1 MGRQSSHTAAALRLL
16 AIRCIV
22 LLQSLEYTAH
32 RALGGLVVH
41 EFVAHIYECKVNAAA
56 LGQCEALMVES
67 ECLAYAAAHFH
78 AVNGM
83 VEAFFRHAYKKSD
96 RGVGA
101 SAIVAPG
108 HSPELVGKARKLS
121 ATTAEEHVDGSGGA
135 KFLFLVEAVLLHS
148 SCCSLR

>member
-22 LLQSLEYTAH
+22 LLQGFEYAAH

-41 EFVAHIYECKVNAAA
+41 ESVAHIYECQINAAA
-56 LGQCEALMVES
+56 LGQCEALMVEPES
-67 ECLAYAAAHFH
+67 LAYAAAHFH
-78 AVNGM
+78 AVYGM
-83 VEAFFRHAYKKSD
+83 VEAFFRHAYQKSD

-108 HSPELVGKARKLS
+108 HSPQRIGKA
-121 ATTAEEHVDGSGGA
+121 
-135 KFLFLVEAVLLHS
+135 
-148 SCCSLR
+148 